1 MEKVDII
8 CINFTV
14 QSFLLLY
21 YNIIYNI
28 NREYTSEL
36 DKY

>member
-1 MEKVDII
+1 MYK
-8 CINFTV
+8 FTV

-28 NREYTSEL
+28 NREYISEL

>member
-1 MEKVDII
+1 MDILGVI
-8 CINFTV
+8 HINFTV

-21 YNIIYNI
+21 YNIIYNK

>member
-1 MEKVDII
+1 MDGRDNMYK
-8 CINFTV
+8 FTV

-28 NREYTSEL
+28 NREYISEL

>member
-1 MEKVDII
+1 MDGRYNMYK
-8 CINFTV
+8 FTV

-28 NREYTSEL
+28 NREYISEL